1 MKFTDPISL
10 ADAAAMLGCR
20 FSGPATHMVY
30 GLNEIHNLEPGD
42 LCFVD
47 FHKYYGKA
55 LNSAATTILIDQ
67 DVTCPPGKGLLIS
80 DDPFRDFNKLAA
92 HFHPR
97 AELDAVNG
105 HTFGPDV
112 KIGRNVVLGE
122 GVELAKGVEIG
133 HNSVIGNHV
142 SIGENTLIHANVT
155 IYDHSQIGKECCINS
170 GAIIGSEAF
179 YFKKRPHGRD
189 KMLSVGRV
197 VIADFVDIGANTT
210 IDRGVSHETYIG
222 EYTKLDNL
230 VQIGHDTVIGKR
242 CLIAAQVGIAGVVT
256 IEDDV
261 CIWGQAGIVQDLSIG
276 KGANILGK
284 TGVLSSLEGG
294 KSYGGIVADDA
305 RNFLKKEA
313 ALKRLVDLL
322 PLLEDQL
329 KELEKDTE

>member
-1 MKFTDPISL
+1 MRFTVPISL
-10 ADAAAMLGCR
+10 ADAAEMLGCQ
-20 FSGPATHMVY
+20 FSGPATHLVY
-30 GLNEIHNLEPGD
+30 GLNEIHKVESGD

-47 FHKYYGKA
+47 YHKYYNKA

-67 DVTCPPGKGLLIS
+67 EVNCPPGKGLLIS
-80 DDPFRDFNKLAA
+80 DDPFRDYNKLAA
-92 HFHPR
+92 HFQPR
-97 AELDAVNG
+97 AALDSAG
-105 HTFGPDV
+105 SHDFGPDV

-122 GVELAKGVEIG
+122 GVQLAAGVEIG
-133 HNSVIGNHV
+133 HNAVIGNHV
-142 SIGENTLIHANVT
+142 SIGANTLIHANVT
-155 IYDHSQIGKECCINS
+155 IYDYSQIGKECCINS
-170 GAIIGSEAF
+170 GAVIGSEAF
-179 YFKKRPHGRD
+179 YFKKRPNGRD

-210 IDRGVSHETYIG
+210 IDRGVSHDTYIG

-284 TGVLSSLEGG
+284 TGVMSSLEGG

-305 RNFLKKEA
+305 RTFLKKEA

-322 PLLEDQL
+322 PMLENEM
-329 KELEKDTE
+329 KKLEKDTQ